1 MKFQVRDPVEL
12 EQRPRRAFRLSKS
25 FETSAPRTRRV
36 LDVHDAFGIG
46 LDGRRRV
53 IYRDLVV
60 DVDPGDVVFVTGES
74 GGGKS
79 LILRDLAEK
88 LRDVEAFRPVVD
100 LKEIEAKPRELV
112 IEGVGRD
119 TKEAI
124 GLLSSVGLGE
134 AFVFLRRFRE
144 LSDGQKFRYL
154 LAKALDRRPRT
165 LVADEFCSNLDRTTA
180 KVIAYLVQRRARAE
194 GTTLVLATAHDDLIE
209 DLGPDV
215 LVRKR
220 FGSAAEVLY
229 DLPRPGACSL
239 MRGLEVSRGTLRDYE
254 ELAEFHYRGGRP
266 AYVEAVFAARIGGE
280 LAGVIVYTSVYPD
293 LKARNAALPFLRDLR
308 RRLGREG
315 YVRWLNE
322 HFTRIS
328 RVVVHPKFRGIG
340 LGAEL
345 VRRTMPLTGKA
356 YVETLAV
363 MARYNPFFERAGM
376 KRVEVDRDLPRGV
389 KAALELLEGLGADDF
404 VLRDRKLFVGWY
416 SSLRPGERREVRE
429 ALRRAVA
436 GFFPVRS
443 LDAREVAGRL
453 ARALS
458 PPEYLIWRNPE
469 IGAGLPEPIS
479 PRPSSPRGRAS

>member
-1 MKFQVRDPVEL
+1 MRFRVRDPIEL

-25 FETSAPRTRRV
+25 FEASAPRTRRT

-53 IYRDLVV
+53 IYRDLVI

-79 LILRDLAEK
+79 LILKDLAMR
-88 LRDVEAFRPVVD
+88 LRDVKGFRPVVD
-100 LKEIEAKPRELV
+100 LREIEAKPGELV

-124 GLLSSVGLGE
+124 ELLSSVGLGE
-134 AFVFLRRFRE
+134 AFVFLRRYKE

-180 KVIAYLVQRRARAE
+180 KVIAYLVQKRARAN

-220 FGSAAEVLY
+220 IGSAAEVHY
-229 DLPRPGACSL
+229 DLPRPKTCSL
-239 MRGLEVSRGTLRDYE
+239 MRSLEVSRGTLWDYK
-254 ELAEFHYRGGRP
+254 ELAEFHYRGKKP
-266 AYVEAVFAARIGGE
+266 PFIEAIFTARIGDE
-280 LAGVIVYTSVYPD
+280 LAGVIVYTSVYPH
-293 LKARNAALPFLRDLR
+293 LRAREAAFPFLKELKKE
-308 RRLGREG
+308 LGRKR
-315 YVRWLNE
+315 YVKWLNE

-345 VRRTMPLTGKA
+345 VRRTMPLVGKA
-356 YVETLAV
+356 YVEALAV

-376 KRVEVDRDLPRGV
+376 RRIEVGKEPREDV
-389 KAALELLEGLGADDF
+389 KAARELLKDLGADDF
-404 VLRDRKLFVGWY
+404 VIRDRRLFVEWY
-416 SSLRPGERREVRE
+416 RSLRPKEKRKVLKAPRIAVGCFPIRRPLGVSKLGE
-429 ALRRAVA
+429 
-436 GFFPVRS
+436 
-443 LDAREVAGRL
+443 RL
-453 ARALS
+453 ARAIS
-458 PPEYLIWRNPE
+458 PPEYLIWRNLE
-469 IGAGLPEPIS
+469 LGSELPEPVS
-479 PRPSSPRGRAS
+479 PRPSSPQGQAS